1 MAATADILVVAI
13 GRAGLVTPVY
23 VKPGATVIDVGMNRV
38 DDPDLVARWF
48 PEGSSRRLEF
58 ERKGSLL
65 VGDVEPAV
73 AGVAGALTPVPGGV
87 GPLTSAM
94 LMKNTV
100 IAAEQRLGR

>member
-1 MAATADILVVAI
+1 
-13 GRAGLVTPVY
+13 
-23 VKPGATVIDVGMNRV
+23 MNRV

-87 GPLTSAM
+87 GPLTRRH
-94 LMKNTV
+94 V
-100 IAAEQRLGR
+100 DEEHGYRGGAAVRAVKLRAA